1 MKRKGHYLFI
11 ICIILAVCTSVSA
24 QRPYYAEY
32 FNQYSDMAIDQMH
45 RYRIPASITL
55 AQGVF
60 ESGAGQSSLA
70 KYFNNHFGIKCGVN
84 WRGKTTLK
92 DDDAP
97 NECFRVYDNAK
108 DSYEDHSLFLSKGPR
123 YQFLFRLDMT
133 DYRGWA
139 VGLKK
144 AGYATDPSY
153 ANRLIAIIEQ
163 YQLYKYDNASY
174 KKERRHH
181 RHSEEANVPI
191 FKHNPLMAND
201 VVYIIART
209 GDTFDTLSEE
219 FGISA
224 RKLAKYNDVERD
236 YNIQNGDIIYLHKK
250 QRRAA
255 KGCIVH
261 VVSDGDSMHGI
272 SQHYGMRL
280 KNLYK
285 LNNKDGDYVPMVGDI
300 LRLR

>member
-1 MKRKGHYLFI
+1 MKKISRYLSI
-11 ICIILAVCTSVSA
+11 ICVILAISTFADA

-32 FNQYSDMAIDQMH
+32 FNTYSNMAIDQMH

-70 KYFNNHFGIKCGVN
+70 KYFNNHFGIKCGMN

-92 DDDAP
+92 TDDAP
-97 NECFRVYDNAK
+97 NECFRVYNSAK
-108 DSYEDHSLFLSKGPR
+108 DSYEDHSVFLSRGPR
-123 YQFLFRLDMT
+123 YQFLFKLDMT

-139 VGLKK
+139 MGLKK

-163 YQLYKYDNASY
+163 YQLYKYDNADY
-174 KKERRHH
+174 KKEKRRHH
-181 RHSEEANVPI
+181 HAEAKKQPI
-191 FKHNPLMAND
+191 YKHNLLLAND
-201 VVYIIART
+201 VAYIVART
-209 GDTFDTLSEE
+209 GDNFDALSDE

-224 RKLAKYNDVERD
+224 RKLTKYNDVEKD
-236 YNIQNGDIIYLHKK
+236 YTLQEGDIVYLHKK
-250 QRRAA
+250 QKRAA
-255 KGCIVH
+255 KGCILH
-261 VVSDGDSMHGI
+261 VVRDGDSMHSI

-285 LNNKDGDYVPMVGDI
+285 LNKKDGDYVPMVGDM